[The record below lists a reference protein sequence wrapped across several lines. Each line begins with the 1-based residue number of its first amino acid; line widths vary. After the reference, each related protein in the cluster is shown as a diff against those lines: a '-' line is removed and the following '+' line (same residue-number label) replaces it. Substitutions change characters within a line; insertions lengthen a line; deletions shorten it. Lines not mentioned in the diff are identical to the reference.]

1 MQYSDPGI
9 HPYLPSLQPPWV
21 KALGNPLHTYRDNV
35 PHGSF
40 ATLSEFNW
48 YDGKKP
54 RFRHPYALYSAG
66 HAELDLANAPIV
78 DRMLFER
85 DRDTTFLL
93 ADSGGFQIVKGV
105 WKLDE
110 MSSILPSV
118 VKWQEAIADLAV
130 VLEVP
135 VWTKIN
141 GRQIEFEHALA
152 LSNSNL
158 RDYARCSTGK
168 VKFLNTLHGS
178 DFGEACRWFET
189 TKWFNEE
196 GFAVGWCFCS
206 AMSHNLHLALKVLLY
221 MLDQGYQPEYLHI
234 LGQGSPQVAIVCDIM
249 RRTVSRAYGSKN
261 SKRKPL
267 VVTSDSSSEFK
278 SIGQFGTVYERAVE
292 QKGAAIASAPFQ
304 IKASPFES
312 ADRSAFPA
320 ARTYPDVEGPIL
332 GKYDKGVV
340 FGDILAPVGHNSLYN
355 LDEVSLAILTAHNVW
370 VKLDAIER
378 LRKLESSLRRIA
390 YAKRKEETYEVADI
404 LGRLMHSA
412 TAKGQISDL
421 GDNLVATTVGLWSL
435 FRYFDDEREVGND
448 TFDQR
453 VAKLDMFEAEA
464 RSLYGKNTETLQK
477 A

>member
-1 MQYSDPGI
+1 MDYFDPGI

-21 KALGNPLHTYRDNV
+21 KALGNPLHVYRDNV

-48 YDGKKP
+48 FDGNKP

-66 HAELDLANAPIV
+66 HAELDLAKAPIV

-93 ADSGGFQIVKGV
+93 ADSGGFQIAKEV
-105 WKLDE
+105 WKLDD
-110 MSSILPSV
+110 MQDVLPRV
-118 VKWQEAIADLAV
+118 VRWQEAIADLAV

-135 VWTKIN
+135 TWTTVK
-141 GRQIEFEHALA
+141 GTEIEFEHALE
-152 LSNSNL
+152 LTNKNL
-158 RDYARCSTGK
+158 HDYERHATRKGF
-168 VKFLNTLHGS
+168 FLNTLHGKN
-178 DFGEACRWFET
+178 FEEACRWFEA

-206 AMSHNLHLALKVLLY
+206 EMSHDLHLALKVLLY
-221 MLDQGYQPEYLHI
+221 MLDQGHQPEYLHI
-234 LGQGSPQVAIVCDIM
+234 LGQGSSQVAIVCDIM

-267 VVTSDSSSEFK
+267 VVTSNSSSEFK

-292 QKGAAIASAPFQ
+292 QKGSAIASAPFQ
-304 IKASPFES
+304 IKASTFES

-320 ARTYPDVEGPIL
+320 ARTYPDVEGPVL
-332 GKYDKGVV
+332 GKHDRGVV
-340 FGDILAPVGHNSLYN
+340 FGDILAPVGHGSLYN

-390 YAKRKEETYEVADI
+390 YAKREEATFGVADM
-404 LGRLMHSA
+404 LSRLMHSA
-412 TAKGQISDL
+412 TAKGQISNL

-435 FRYFDDEREVGND
+435 FRYFDDEREIGND
-448 TFDQR
+448 TFEHR
-453 VAKLDMFEAEA
+453 VARLDEFQKEA
-464 RSLYGKNTETLQK
+464 RSLYGKKTATLPE